1 MKFQTI
7 CNRGKVLEFLFQR
20 EKHSIPTEN
29 QDRHRKALAFS
40 IAILEG
46 DVFNIPKED
55 DFQPRIYN
63 QSTKTLSDIHISK
76 ICRPFDL
83 LTKLLEHVYTE
94 LRV

>member
-1 MKFQTI
+1 M
-7 CNRGKVLEFLFQR
+7 FQR

-63 QSTKTLSDIHISK
+63 QSTKTLSDIHISN
-76 ICRPFDL
+76 RDPAFSF
-83 LTKLLEHVYTE
+83 YTGP
-94 LRV
+94 

>member
-1 MKFQTI
+1 M
-7 CNRGKVLEFLFQR
+7 FQR

-63 QSTKTLSDIHISK
+63 QSTKTLSDIHISN
-76 ICRPFDL
+76 ICHPFDL